1 MCSLLGSRACRAG
14 YLGCSVLAVC
24 SQKPRRNGLV
34 CVCVKPCYQG
44 SLVYMSTVQGS
55 VALASYHTQRSCG
68 CKWEARP
75 DQSCVPANS
84 MIGMGTFKCS
94 LWP

>member
-34 CVCVKPCYQG
+34 CVCETLLPRVTCLHVNSAGECGTCILPHSTKLWMQVG
-44 SLVYMSTVQGS
+44 SET
-55 VALASYHTQRSCG
+55 
-68 CKWEARP
+68 
-75 DQSCVPANS
+75 
-84 MIGMGTFKCS
+84 
-94 LWP
+94 